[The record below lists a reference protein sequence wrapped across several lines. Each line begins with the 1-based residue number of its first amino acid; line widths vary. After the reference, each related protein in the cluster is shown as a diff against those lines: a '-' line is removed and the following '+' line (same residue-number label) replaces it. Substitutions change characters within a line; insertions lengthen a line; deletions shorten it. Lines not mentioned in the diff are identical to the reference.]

1 MLILQRRKG
10 EAVQIGDN
18 ITVTVTEIG
27 TDRVRLA
34 IDAPREMAIK
44 RTELLEAARI
54 NEEAAQQSTSPAT
67 LLRQFLQ
74 SPTNKE

>member
-10 EAVQIGDN
+10 EAVQIGDD

-34 IDAPREMAIK
+34 IDAPRKTSIK
-44 RTELLEAARI
+44 RTELLEAARM
-54 NEEAAQQSTSPAT
+54 NQEAADSTSPAV
-67 LLRQFLQ
+67 LRQLFQ
-74 SPTNKE
+74 SPNHKE

>member
-34 IDAPREMAIK
+34 IDAPRETPIK
-44 RTELLEAARI
+44 RTELLEAAHMNR
-54 NEEAAQQSTSPAT
+54 EAASGASPAI
-67 LLRQFLQ
+67 LRQLMQ
-74 SPTNKE
+74 SPTEKE

>member
-34 IDAPREMAIK
+34 IDAPRETPIK
-44 RTELLEAARI
+44 RTTELLEAARM
-54 NEEAAQQSTSPAT
+54 NQEAADSASPAA
-67 LLRQFLQ
+67 LCQLFQ
-74 SPTNKE
+74 SPNNKE